1 MQKEE
6 YNLDKLF
13 EFIKLERREIT
24 SIYFYAILSGL
35 IQLSLPLGIQAILG
49 FVLGAT
55 LVTSVFILIIIIIIG
70 VILVGYFQINQM
82 KIIEKIQ
89 QKIFVRYAFDFAE
102 TIPRLDLK
110 EIDHYYLPEKINRF
124 FDVVNVQKSIS
135 KILLDMPTAIIQ
147 IALGLILLS
156 LYHSL
161 FFLFS
166 LTLIFIIWVLFKLTS
181 KKGLETSMKE
191 SNYKYKVLGWL
202 EEMGRV
208 IKSIKYSQG
217 TNINLIKTDEKLEK
231 YLSARTA
238 HFNVLLFQ
246 FKSLLIF
253 KIAIT
258 AVMLI
263 LGSYLLF
270 NQKINIGQFVAAEI
284 VIITIINSLEKL
296 IISLEHIYDVI
307 TGLYK
312 LDSVLND
319 SLEKDG
325 KIDFKANE
333 LKIEINNL
341 SFSYNENQ
349 KVFTNLSLLIHPNS
363 ITCIS
368 GEENSGK
375 STLLKLLT
383 GAYKS
388 FDGYITLNDI
398 PLQNYTLQSLRKQT
412 GVLLYEQELFEGT
425 VFENISLGKKEITTE
440 SIMELSKKL
449 GFENIIHRFPSN
461 LTEKIDPLGKSLP
474 TSVTRKILLLQSL
487 IHNPLLIIMEEPWIG
502 LDENVK
508 KRLQAYLLE
517 ESKNKTIVVS
527 TNDNDFANLCKHH
540 IHLNKGNAIIK
551 K

>member
-246 FKSLLIF
+246 FKSLLLF

-461 LTEKIDPLGKSLP
+461 LTENIDPLGKSLP

>member
-110 EIDHYYLPEKINRF
+110 EIEHYYLPEKINRF

-166 LTLIFIIWVLFKLTS
+166 LTLIFITRVLFKLTS

-461 LTEKIDPLGKSLP
+461 LTENIDPLGKSLP

>member
-231 YLSARTA
+231 Y
-238 HFNVLLFQ
+238 FF
-246 FKSLLIF
+246 
-253 KIAIT
+253 
-258 AVMLI
+258 
-263 LGSYLLF
+263 
-270 NQKINIGQFVAAEI
+270 
-284 VIITIINSLEKL
+284 
-296 IISLEHIYDVI
+296 
-307 TGLYK
+307 
-312 LDSVLND
+312 
-319 SLEKDG
+319 
-325 KIDFKANE
+325 
-333 LKIEINNL
+333 
-341 SFSYNENQ
+341 
-349 KVFTNLSLLIHPNS
+349 
-363 ITCIS
+363 
-368 GEENSGK
+368 
-375 STLLKLLT
+375 
-383 GAYKS
+383 
-388 FDGYITLNDI
+388 
-398 PLQNYTLQSLRKQT
+398 
-412 GVLLYEQELFEGT
+412 
-425 VFENISLGKKEITTE
+425 
-440 SIMELSKKL
+440 
-449 GFENIIHRFPSN
+449 
-461 LTEKIDPLGKSLP
+461 
-474 TSVTRKILLLQSL
+474 
-487 IHNPLLIIMEEPWIG
+487 
-502 LDENVK
+502 
-508 KRLQAYLLE
+508 RL
-517 ESKNKTIVVS
+517 
-527 TNDNDFANLCKHH
+527 
-540 IHLNKGNAIIK
+540 
-551 K
+551 

>member
-13 EFIKLERREIT
+13 DFIKLERREIT

-461 LTEKIDPLGKSLP
+461 LTENIDPLGKSLP